1 MSRKPLYAEIPR
13 CCGCPEILKLGND
26 ILRMPF
32 SQVEHVPLSAQDS
45 PILSLLIQLLFTPQS
60 VSVWTL
66 NYMATLSLDHLAV
79 NGKQKLGQKE
89 ARPRQASSRAATP
102 SI

>member
-1 MSRKPLYAEIPR
+1 MMSCKPLYAEIPR
-13 CCGCPEILKLGND
+13 CYGCPEILKLGND
-26 ILRMPF
+26 IWRMPF

-45 PILSLLIQLLFTPQS
+45 PILSLLIQLLCTPQS

-66 NYMATLSLDHLAV
+66 NYMATLSL
-79 NGKQKLGQKE
+79 GKQKLGQKE